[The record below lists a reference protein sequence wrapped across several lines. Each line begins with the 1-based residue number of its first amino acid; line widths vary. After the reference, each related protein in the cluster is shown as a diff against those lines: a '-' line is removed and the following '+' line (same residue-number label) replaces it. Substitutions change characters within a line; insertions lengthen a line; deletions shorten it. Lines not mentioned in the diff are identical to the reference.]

1 MSHFSAASFLALA
14 LALGSIA
21 PARAAPTD
29 DQAIRQVIET
39 FRTAII
45 DKDKARFVPL
55 FLHEK
60 ITWQAVMEDNSL
72 ARIRAKRPQA
82 IKARVFPDQ
91 NWLTFIDGI
100 VADPKRNEET
110 FAGIT
115 IDSDGDAASVAF
127 DYVFLYDGKE
137 TNHGREYWHL
147 VRTEGGWKIASV
159 IYSITDPTPAK
170 P

>member
-60 ITWQAVMEDNSL
+60 ITWQAVMEDGSL

-82 IKARVFPDQ
+82 IKARVF
-91 NWLTFIDGI
+91 
-100 VADPKRNEET
+100 
-110 FAGIT
+110 
-115 IDSDGDAASVAF
+115 
-127 DYVFLYDGKE
+127 
-137 TNHGREYWHL
+137 GR
-147 VRTEGGWKIASV
+147 
-159 IYSITDPTPAK
+159 P
-170 P
+170 